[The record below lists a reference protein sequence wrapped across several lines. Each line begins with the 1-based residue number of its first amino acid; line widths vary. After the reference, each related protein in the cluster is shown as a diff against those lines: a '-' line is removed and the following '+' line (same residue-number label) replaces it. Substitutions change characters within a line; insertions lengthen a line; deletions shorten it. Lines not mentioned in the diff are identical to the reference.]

1 MRNLIVIFLFS
12 FFPVSSFSFNLED
25 KLNGVVAIFGEE
37 SAGSGVLI
45 SRDGFILSNW
55 HVVEGQE
62 EISILILQDEE
73 EENFRTAKIIKS
85 NKLKDLVLL
94 KLKDS
99 PKNLNFIKLSLKVPE
114 IGDEVH
120 AIGHP
125 EGELWSYSKGYI
137 SAHRRNYLAEFG
149 ENLNS
154 QEEKISGT
162 FSGNVYQTQTPIFPG
177 NSGGPLL
184 NKDGNLIGINT
195 FTNLESSLMSY
206 SITNEEILKFLIN

>member
-12 FFPVSSFSFNLED
+12 FFSVSSFGFNLED

-125 EGELWSYSKGYI
+125 E
-137 SAHRRNYLAEFG
+137 
-149 ENLNS
+149 
-154 QEEKISGT
+154 
-162 FSGNVYQTQTPIFPG
+162 
-177 NSGGPLL
+177 
-184 NKDGNLIGINT
+184 
-195 FTNLESSLMSY
+195 
-206 SITNEEILKFLIN
+206 